1 MFDKKEV
8 IKEKLRNGNCTVV
21 FKKTDGTE
29 RTMLCTLQETAIPIE
44 SRPKGEVRKQ
54 NDDAIAVWDIEK
66 QGWRSFRFD
75 AVTQFI

>member
-21 FKKTDGTE
+21 FMKADGTE
-29 RTMLCTLQETAIPIE
+29 RTMLCTLQECSIPIDA
-44 SRPKGEVRKQ
+44 RPKGTTTKQ
-54 NDDAIAVWDIEK
+54 SDDAIAVWDIEK

-75 AVTQFI
+75 SVQQFI